1 MRGQSR
7 RAFLQKAGMAAGAAL
22 VSGARTRAQ
31 DVASR
36 RMPNVILIITDDQGY
51 GDLSCHGNPVL
62 KTPNLDRL
70 HAESTRF
77 TRFHVCPVCS
87 PTRACLMTG
96 RYNYRTGVVDTYI
109 GRSMMHPDEV
119 TIAEAFSQHGYRTGI
134 FGKWHLGDN
143 YPMRA
148 KDQGFQESLV
158 HRGGGLSQPS
168 DPPDSGYFDP
178 VLSRN
183 GTLQKCRGY
192 CTDVFTDAAL
202 AFIEANRD
210 RPFFAYLAMN
220 APHVPLEIDERYV
233 APYRTAGVGEG
244 AARVYGMIAN
254 IDENAGRVMD
264 LLAKRDIERDTIV
277 IFMTDNG
284 ATPAENAERYNAGMR
299 GWKGSVYEGGIRV
312 PFFIRWP
319 GVLEAGRDIYRIA
332 AHIDVLPTLLA
343 LCGAPVPE
351 EVRLDGRS
359 LAPLLLGAGGD
370 WPDRYLFSQWHR
382 GDAPEPFRQCAALNQ
397 RYKLVDGKELYDL
410 ENDPAEARDIA
421 PDYPR
426 IVQEI
431 RAAYEAWFEDVCSTR
446 GFAPMR
452 IHLGTPHENPTV
464 LTRQDWRNTE
474 GWDKQH
480 VGHWEVLVAT
490 EGEYDLLLQFP
501 PAAEGSKAR
510 FRLGDTERSVPL
522 TPGAT
527 SCAFESVPLQAGDGQ
542 LEAFLEQ
549 GGNREGVRYVDVLK
563 K

>member
-183 GTLQKCRGY
+183 GTLQ
-192 CTDVFTDAAL
+192 
-202 AFIEANRD
+202 
-210 RPFFAYLAMN
+210 
-220 APHVPLEIDERYV
+220 
-233 APYRTAGVGEG
+233 
-244 AARVYGMIAN
+244 
-254 IDENAGRVMD
+254 
-264 LLAKRDIERDTIV
+264 
-277 IFMTDNG
+277 
-284 ATPAENAERYNAGMR
+284 
-299 GWKGSVYEGGIRV
+299 
-312 PFFIRWP
+312 
-319 GVLEAGRDIYRIA
+319 
-332 AHIDVLPTLLA
+332 
-343 LCGAPVPE
+343 
-351 EVRLDGRS
+351 
-359 LAPLLLGAGGD
+359 
-370 WPDRYLFSQWHR
+370 
-382 GDAPEPFRQCAALNQ
+382 
-397 RYKLVDGKELYDL
+397 
-410 ENDPAEARDIA
+410 
-421 PDYPR
+421 
-426 IVQEI
+426 
-431 RAAYEAWFEDVCSTR
+431 
-446 GFAPMR
+446 
-452 IHLGTPHENPTV
+452 
-464 LTRQDWRNTE
+464 
-474 GWDKQH
+474 
-480 VGHWEVLVAT
+480 
-490 EGEYDLLLQFP
+490 
-501 PAAEGSKAR
+501 
-510 FRLGDTERSVPL
+510 
-522 TPGAT
+522 
-527 SCAFESVPLQAGDGQ
+527 
-542 LEAFLEQ
+542 
-549 GGNREGVRYVDVLK
+549 
-563 K
+563 